1 MAVNAQI
8 SACILDYKVLGALT
22 GCVLSTGHQPGNWQ
36 TCDYRRGQ
44 FLKRCPVRLIT
55 LGFVVTSSRWAVG
68 VDTDD
73 AGSTP
78 VVASRK

>member
-1 MAVNAQI
+1 MNAQI

-36 TCDYRRGQ
+36 TCVYRRRLGQ

-55 LGFVVTSSRWAVG
+55 LGFVVTGPWWAVG

-78 VVASRK
+78 VVASR